1 MAVPGGTRKTADDR
15 RRELINI
22 GLRLLVERPI
32 HELAID
38 EVAKQAGISRG
49 LLFHYFPTKGDYYA
63 AVVEAA
69 TRRILNQTKMPNDG
83 DERTKLSAVVG
94 GLVRFIRR
102 RRANYVALVRG
113 AAGGD
118 VRNVELFDALRDELT
133 ERVLAA
139 AGMVEPDPR
148 KKLLARGWLAMAEEM
163 AISSVESQIAADELI
178 ELLVDSFDRIVRT
191 V

>member
-22 GLRLLVERPI
+22 GLRLLVDRPI

-69 TRRILNQTKMPNDG
+69 TRRILNQTKVPSEG
-83 DERTKLSAVVG
+83 DERTKLTAVVG

-118 VRNVELFDALRDELT
+118 VRNVELFDALRGELT

-139 AGMVEPDPR
+139 AGVVGPDPR
-148 KKLLARGWLAMAEEM
+148 TKLLTRGWLAMAEEM
-163 AISSVESQIAADELI
+163 AISSVESQISAEDLI
-178 ELLVDSFDRIVRT
+178 ELLVDSFYRIVRA

>member
-1 MAVPGGTRKTADDR
+1 MAVSGGTRKTADDR

-69 TRRILNQTKMPNDG
+69 TRRILNQTKLPTDG
-83 DERTKLSAVVG
+83 DERTKLTAVVG

-133 ERVLAA
+133 ERVLVA
-139 AGMVEPDPR
+139 AGVVEPDLR
-148 KKLLARGWLAMAEEM
+148 TKLLARGWLAMAEEM
-163 AISSVESQIAADELI
+163 AISSVESQIRADELI
-178 ELLVDSFDRIVRT
+178 ELLVDSFDRIVRA